1 MKFFSRHRRNR
12 PAKKS
17 RTVLGSPEVLESRIA
32 LAISPYETYALLLIN
47 RMRADPAK
55 FGTELRNLHNNRS
68 FVSTHGMRGDD
79 PIWTDLRADIKE
91 AEGRTTAAGIKWYS
105 GFDGRGGQTFLSVM
119 SSLPRT
125 GPLVDYYEFNE
136 AAESHSRWMI
146 ANGYAHTG
154 QRANSPVAG
163 LGYNPSATPDVYQRP
178 GDPDFFRY
186 QGENI
191 SYGFLEAGSFPATY
205 QAWRQGKLTWEAY
218 VQRAVYADTLG
229 FMLEMYNG
237 STTSPWGHL
246 LNLASYSPDHPNA
259 PTNAPIGNKQLYTI
273 NAIGLSS
280 MNKGA
285 GEIGANS
292 NIFVTTH
299 RIHYHADR
307 SYVGVVTYR
316 DLNNNKFYDVGEGMN
331 VNMSTYVS
339 SPWSD
344 SGLITDEGGNSNFYG
359 PSATFTGY
367 EDFAIERAPGNSQQ
381 SQTLGFRGVTWINGK
396 IAKIPEQTLTFQS
409 RNRFYEY
416 RVGPGGEVSPG
427 GGFGLTDGEE
437 EVPVE
442 KVESNE
448 AFTPGGVAIDGV
460 EFGTVASGYA
470 LRSGGIVIA
479 VTAQGASASPTNP
492 GAGWLAVAARKS
504 GTGYELFWW
513 HQQTNGYAAWKL
525 DAAGKRTEGRAV
537 PRSEMLAIE
546 TLATVDLTWDGFVGT
561 PPATF
566 TSWDVTVG
574 AVDLGAIPAGYAL
587 RVGGANGQ
595 VVPVTASGGNISD
608 SNPGSGWMAV
618 GARQSGSGYELLWR
632 HAGAGAFAAWTLNGS
647 GAQTGSRGLTLTE
660 TQLIESQVNLD
671 LTGDKRIGVPPQSFT
686 SQRTVGGVEFGT
698 IPAGYAVRTGG
709 ANGQVIPVTFGGATA
724 SATSPGGGWAAVG
737 ARQSGSGYEV
747 FWRQAQAGAFALW
760 TLNATGARTGGRGLT
775 VAESQAIESQVAF
788 DITGDGRIGVPPMPF
803 TSQWTVGTV
812 EFGTVAAG
820 YALRV
825 GGSNGKVIPVTVNGA
840 NASASNPGSGWVA
853 VAARKSGTV
862 YQLVWKHAVAG
873 AYASWILNAEGARTE
888 SRGLT
893 RAQAETIESL
903 VNLDITGD
911 GKVGS

>member
-1 MKFFSRHRRNR
+1 MKFFSRRRRNR
-12 PAKKS
+12 PARQS
-17 RTVLGSPEVLESRIA
+17 RMVLGTLEALESRIA
-32 LAISPYETYALLLIN
+32 LAISPYETYALLIIN

-55 FGTELRNLHNNRS
+55 FGTELRNLYNNRS

-79 PIWTDLRADIKE
+79 PIWTDLRASIKE
-91 AEGRTTAAGIKWYS
+91 AEGRTTAAGIRWYS

-154 QRANSPVAG
+154 ERANSPVAG

-191 SYGFLEAGSFPATY
+191 SCGFLEAGSFPATY

-273 NAIGLSS
+273 NSIGISL

-285 GEIGANS
+285 GEIGENS
-292 NIFVTTH
+292 NIYVTTH
-299 RIHYHADR
+299 RLHYHPDR
-307 SYVGVVTYR
+307 SYVGVVAYR
-316 DLNNNKFYDVGEGMN
+316 DLNNNKFYDVGEGMG
-331 VNMSTYVS
+331 VNMSTAVS

-344 SGLITDEGGNSNFYG
+344 TGVSTDEGGNSNFFG
-359 PSATFTGY
+359 PAARFTGY
-367 EDFAIERAPGNSQQ
+367 ESFAIERAPGDSQR
-381 SQTLGFRGVTWINGK
+381 SQTLWFEGVTWINGQK
-396 IAKIPEQTLTFQS
+396 AKIPAQTLKFQS

-416 RVGPGGEVSPG
+416 RVGPGGVVSG
-427 GGFGLTDGEE
+427 GLGLTGDDAEAA
-437 EVPVE
+437 VE
-442 KVESNE
+442 KIESSGT
-448 AFTPGGVAIDGV
+448 FTPGGVAVGGV
-460 EFGTVASGYA
+460 EFGTIESGYA
-470 LRSGGIVIA
+470 LRTGGRVIP
-479 VTAQGASASPTNP
+479 VTAQGKTVSPSNP
-492 GAGWLAVAARKS
+492 GAGWLGVAARPS
-504 GTGYELFWW
+504 GSGYELLWW
-513 HQQTNGYAAWKL
+513 NQQTDGYAAWRL
-525 DAAGKRTEGRAV
+525 DASGARTEVRVV
-537 PRSEMLAIE
+537 PRSEMLAVE
-546 TLATVDLTWDGFVGT
+546 TQAGADLTWDGYVGAT
-561 PPATF
+561 PSTF

-574 AVDLGAIPAGYAL
+574 AVEFGGIPTGYAL

-595 VVPVTASGGNISD
+595 VVPVTSSGASTSD
-608 SNPGSGWMAV
+608 SKPGGGWV
-618 GARQSGSGYELLWR
+618 GVVARQSGGGFELLWR

-647 GAQTGSRGLTLTE
+647 GVQTGSRGLTLSE

-671 LTGDKRIGVPPQSFT
+671 ITGDGRIGVPPASFT
-686 SQRTVGGVEFGT
+686 PQRSVGGVEFGA

-709 ANGQVIPVTFGGATA
+709 ANGQVIPVTFGGAVA
-724 SATSPGGGWAAVG
+724 SAANPGAGWVAVG

-747 FWRQAQAGAFALW
+747 FWKHAQAGAYVLW
-760 TLNATGARTGGRGLT
+760 TLNASGARTGGRGLT
-775 VAESQAIESQVAF
+775 LAETQAIESQVSF
-788 DITGDGRIGVPPMPF
+788 DITGDGRIGVPPVPF
-803 TSQWTVGTV
+803 TSQWTVGGV
-812 EFGTVAAG
+812 EFGSIAAG
-820 YALRV
+820 YALRI
-825 GGSNGKVIPVTVNGA
+825 GGANGQVIPVTSNGV
-840 NASASNPGSGWVA
+840 NASASNPGAGWVA
-853 VAARKSGTV
+853 VAARKSGTG